1 MFTGSLRLGRWAGIS
16 VNAHWSVLLIAVIL
30 GVGLAD
36 NLSWPVAAIG
46 VIAFLASILAHEFG
60 HALTARHYG
69 VQTRSIELWALG
81 GVARLDR
88 ESPTPRAEGVIAAA
102 GPMVS
107 ASIAVTALVAW
118 SWLVTTPLDANL
130 VSMIGWLGLVNG
142 ILAVFNLLPGAPL
155 DGGRIV
161 RAVRWGRHG
170 DRYRASREAARA
182 GNLLGWALAG
192 FGLWLTLSGGPGL
205 FLVIT
210 GAFIAMT
217 ARAEQVTAGLLARL
231 AGTSVGDLTWFGLA
245 YAGPSTDAAT
255 MLWERQRLGNAGA
268 VVVTDEHGTPQG
280 IVLEQDLW
288 QIPEERRGHVTLPE
302 VMSPLTEEIHASLDD
317 DLSSVL
323 VRMDPRRP
331 VVTVWDAERLIG
343 VIPPETLTHRLRSA
357 QLAT

>member
-36 NLSWPVAAIG
+36 NLSWPVAAAG
-46 VIAFLASILAHEFG
+46 VVAFLASILAHEFG

-88 ESPTPRAEGVIAAA
+88 ESPSPRAEGVIAVA

-107 ASIAVTALVAW
+107 ASIAVSALVAW
-118 SWLVTTPLDANL
+118 SWLVTTPLDPNL

-217 ARAEQVTAGLLARL
+217 ARAEQVTADLLGRL

-245 YAGPSTDAAT
+245 HAGPSTDAAT

-268 VVVTDEHGTPQG
+268 LVVTDENGTPQG
-280 IVLEQDLW
+280 LVLEQDLW
-288 QIPEERRGHVTLPE
+288 QIPEERRGDVTLPE
-302 VMSPLTEEIHASLDD
+302 VMAPLADEVRASLDD

-343 VIPPETLTHRLRSA
+343 VIPPETLTHQLRSA